1 MARVKTCP
9 KCGVPRS
16 VTKHHIWLPNGTIL
30 EDGNPDHRMV
40 FIESESLRDTFS
52 GIEGIVGISIA
63 RIITESQRRSTYE
76 SIDHALPAPVK
87 AIARL
92 TGTGIISRYIANI
105 GRLTGRGD
113 IEVVSF
119 KRRKGKD
126 DYIKLRISEPFS
138 LPHFSGN
145 FAGAMEAVDGREIEV
160 AWEKTAPDEYELTAS
175 ISNHPL
181 EFKERLQ
188 RKVPRY
194 KEGDLELPRC
204 GVCGGPRILSEYV
217 WIPDRG
223 VIENRESK
231 RRMVLVSTAT
241 QEAIIDELQEELGD
255 SIIQAA
261 MEAQRALVASGFFS
275 SEEIKGVDD
284 FRIQF
289 AYRGLGNLVEIEL
302 DQDHLH
308 FRLENSCLHPM
319 VAGLVQGLYER
330 AFGVESEMEWEV
342 TGDNDLV
349 ARVRPKG

>member
-1 MARVKTCP
+1 M
-9 KCGVPRS
+9 
-16 VTKHHIWLPNGTIL
+16 PNGTIL

-63 RIITESQRRSTYE
+63 RIIIESQRRSTYE
-76 SIDHALPAPVK
+76 SIDHALPATVK
-87 AIARL
+87 AIFRL
-92 TGTGIISRYIANI
+92 TGTGLISRYIANI

-126 DYIKLRISEPFS
+126 DYIKLRIREPFS

-160 AWEKTAPDEYELTAS
+160 TYVETAPDEYELTAR
-175 ISNHPL
+175 ISDHPL
-181 EFKERLQ
+181 ELKERLQ
-188 RKVPRY
+188 RKAPRY
-194 KEGDLELPRC
+194 KEGDLKLPRC
-204 GVCGGPRILSEYV
+204 GVCGGPGILADYV
-217 WIPDRG
+217 WLLDRG

-241 QEAIIDELQEELGD
+241 QEAIIDELQGELGD

-261 MEAQRALVASGFFS
+261 MEAQHSLVATGFFS

-284 FRIQF
+284 FRAQF
-289 AYRGLGNLVEIEL
+289 AYRGLGNLVEVEL

-308 FRLENSCLHPM
+308 FRLENACLHPM

-330 AFGVESEMEWEV
+330 AFSVESAMEWEV
-342 TGDNDLV
+342 TADTDLV
-349 ARVRPKG
+349 AEVRPNN